1 MNEMKAKDS
10 QELVSF
16 VCWVCC
22 RHRQRVIVMQNY
34 VFNKFLLLL
43 LRPSQDVFLLP
54 LIP

>member
-16 VCWVCC
+16 VCWVWC